1 MKIVKIDRK
10 ERKAM
15 NKVFNTISIQS
26 RIQIS
31 SSRQCWSSCV
41 AIDDGKM
48 PKVIV

>member
-1 MKIVKIDRK
+1 MKIIKINRK

-31 SSRQCWSSCV
+31 SSRQCWSSC
-41 AIDDGKM
+41 D
-48 PKVIV
+48 VIEYRTNTEGIV